1 MYESGTHHSK
11 QSISWP
17 TETEKLRFF
26 TNEVYAELLKL
37 GIKPALN
44 FKIRSNVLE
53 VFLDEAGLTTSAL
66 QHPDDEASLYIR
78 AGIFLSRFKHFAKK
92 QGCRAFI
99 RTWPRFDEANL
110 LAFVYL
116 SAKEEPACPEPTPSP
131 RRTTGCTETLLHKI
145 RQLAQEKKCT
155 IATARAA
162 YLVSPPAF
170 TATATA
176 TLKQK
181 EPADPVA
188 QTLFSLSAHRNT
200 PPAWVGLGLLAGETI
215 QLCAQHNF
223 RLTPLCTGSCPEQ
236 PKDGIQN

>member
-1 MYESGTHHSK
+1 MYKSGTHHSK
-11 QSISWP
+11 QNINWP

-26 TNEVYAELLKL
+26 ANEVNAELLKL
-37 GIKPALN
+37 GIKPALT

-53 VFLDEAGLTTSAL
+53 VFLVETGPTTSTL
-66 QHPDDEASLYIR
+66 QQPEVEASLYIR
-78 AGIFLSRFKHFAKK
+78 AGIFLSRFKHYAKK

-110 LAFVYL
+110 LAFIYL
-116 SAKEEPACPEPTPSP
+116 SAKEETACPDPNLSL
-131 RRTTGCTETLLHKI
+131 RRTNGCTETLLQKI
-145 RQLAQEKKCT
+145 RQLAQEKKCG

-170 TATATA
+170 IATA

-181 EPADPVA
+181 EQADPME
-188 QTLFSLSAHRNT
+188 QTLFSLSTHRNT
-200 PPAWVGLGLLAGETI
+200 PPAWVGLGLLAGDTM

-223 RLTPLCTGSCPEQ
+223 RLTPLSTGTYPEQ
-236 PKDGIQN
+236 PKDSIQN